1 MSAATVQPRAAERQ
15 HFSEAE
21 LDLHQQMLEQRVFQI
36 GTKWPHFRLLVDD
49 MRRLSREMPA
59 ATRVVCLERGL
70 LYGGLSLFAPFFHRQ
85 DFVSV
90 DCSPDSAEQRG
101 AYNRAMVDDERCL
114 IVPGALRAPAE
125 NTGLP
130 SGSADLVLVPNLV
143 HHVADQRGLFA
154 ELARLLKPGARGYIF
169 EPLVRELHQAP
180 DDYLRYTPW
189 GFERMIGDVGMIY
202 DRFVPEGG
210 PFQAIAYCWTQ
221 ALEYFPPD
229 KRAEMERWFYDKH
242 FKELMAWDDRH
253 TKNLARQHT
262 SFPMAYAVHFHK
274 PA

>member
-1 MSAATVQPRAAERQ
+1 MPQRAC
-15 HFSEAE
+15 
-21 LDLHQQMLEQRVFQI
+21 
-36 GTKWPHFRLLVDD
+36 
-49 MRRLSREMPA
+49 
-59 ATRVVCLERGL
+59 VVCLERGL
-70 LYGGLSLFAPFFHRQ
+70 LYGGISLFGPFFHHQ
-85 DFVSV
+85 EFISI
-90 DCSPDSAEQRG
+90 DCSPGSADSRG
-101 AYNRAMVDDERCL
+101 AYNRAMVDDPRCL
-114 IVPGALRAPAE
+114 IVPGTMRAPADD
-125 NTGLP
+125 TGLP
-130 SGSADLVLVPNLV
+130 SASADLVLVPNLV

-189 GFERMIGDVGMIY
+189 GFERMIVEAGLVY

-210 PFQAIAYCWTQ
+210 PFQAVAYCWTQ

-242 FKELMAWDDRH
+242 FKELMAWDQQH
-253 TKNLARQHT
+253 PHNLARQHT
-262 SFPMAYAVHFHK
+262 SFPMAYAVYFHK